1 MSFQHYARTVAVV
14 LMEPVSWSNRGFGVA
29 PERVVT
35 PLRESRGKTVAL
47 QFLAVYFAPLARLLG
62 VVPLAAGDWIVV
74 LPLALL
80 PAVVGQGIAVLE
92 SRRRV

>member
-1 MSFQHYARTVAVV
+1 MTLALAQTFHLANARGGGPA
-14 LMEPVSWSNRGFGVA
+14 LGWRRIISNRWA
-29 PERVVT
+29 
-35 PLRESRGKTVAL
+35 LAAAALTVAL